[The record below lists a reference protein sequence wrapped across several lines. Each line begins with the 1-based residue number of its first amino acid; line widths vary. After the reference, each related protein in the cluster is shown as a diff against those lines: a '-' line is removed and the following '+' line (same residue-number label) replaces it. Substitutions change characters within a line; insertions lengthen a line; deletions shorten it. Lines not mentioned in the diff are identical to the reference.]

1 MPKKA
6 TKSAKNV
13 RPSKPAAPPAAQEK
27 QKLINIGEMT
37 AFLQN
42 LPELGL
48 EQLLD
53 DPGGDSL
60 KDEAQDLAFDA
71 MEAESEAEARELAKR
86 ALAKDPDCIDAL
98 VILASIESESP
109 KKLIEAMRKAVA
121 TGERSLGAKFIEE
134 NKGHFWLILET
145 RPYMR
150 TLAHLASLLRG
161 EELNLEAIAQYE
173 KMLALNPNDNQGVRY
188 PLLGLYLATGDLEA
202 ARKLLNEYEEDS
214 ANFAWGRVLERFL
227 SADFPGAA
235 AALKI
240 ARKENHFVELYLS
253 GQKELPEELPDMYSP
268 GSEEEAFLCLENFT
282 PAWAGHKEAVFWLM
296 DQVLPEKAKKK
307 APAKPRKKPIIQ

>member
-1 MPKKA
+1 MPKKPA
-6 TKSAKNV
+6 KSAKNV
-13 RPSKPAAPPAAQEK
+13 KPSKPAAPPVAQEK
-27 QKLINIGEMT
+27 QKLVNIGEMS
-37 AFLQN
+37 AFLQD
-42 LPELGL
+42 LAGPGL

-53 DPGGDSL
+53 NLGGDSL

-71 MEAESEAEARELAKR
+71 MEAESEAEARELAKQ
-86 ALAKDPDCIDAL
+86 ALAKDPDCVDAM

-109 KKLIEAMRKAVA
+109 KKLIESMQKAVA
-121 TGERSLGAKFIEE
+121 AGERSLGAKFIEE
-134 NKGHFWLILET
+134 NKGHFWLIVET

-161 EELNLEAIAQYE
+161 EELNLEAIEQYE
-173 KMLALNPNDNQGVRY
+173 KMLTLNPGDNQGVRD
-188 PLLGLYLATGDLEA
+188 PLLGLYLATGNLEA
-202 ARKLLNEYEEDS
+202 ARKLLDNYKDES

-227 SADFPGAA
+227 SDDLPGAA
-235 AALKI
+235 AALTI

-282 PAWAGHKEAVFWLM
+282 PAWAGHNEAVFWLM

-307 APAKPRKKPIIQ
+307 APAKARKKPVIQ